1 MIAAKNGD
9 GNPDTNLRLRYAI
22 DKVRHVSMPKEK
34 IERAIKKG
42 TGELEGESYE
52 EITYEG
58 YGPGGVAIL
67 VETLTDNR
75 NRTGGEMRSTFEKLG
90 GNLGAIGCVSY
101 LFDRKGLI
109 LLSAKTYKNEDVV
122 MEAAL
127 NAGAE
132 DFERDGDS
140 YAITTDV
147 AGFPGVVEA
156 LKAAGFEPTEAD
168 VKQLPKDYVDLELE
182 AGKKLLRLLDVLD
195 DNDDAQN
202 VYTNANITAEMA
214 EG

>member
-1 MIAAKNGD
+1 M
-9 GNPDTNLRLRYAI
+9 
-22 DKVRHVSMPKEK
+22 
-34 IERAIKKG
+34 
-42 TGELEGESYE
+42 
-52 EITYEG
+52 
-58 YGPGGVAIL
+58 
-67 VETLTDNR
+67 
-75 NRTGGEMRSTFEKLG
+75 FEKLG

-140 YAITTDV
+140 YAITTDI
-147 AGFPGVVEA
+147 ATFTAVVEA

-168 VKQLPKDYVDLELE
+168 IKQQKLSAESPIARAIMDKAVGDVAEVQTPKGVRR
-182 AGKKLLRLLDVLD
+182 LRV
-195 DNDDAQN
+195 A
-202 VYTNANITAEMA
+202 TIT
-214 EG
+214 